1 MLLRPACPGGKK
13 IHEGCHRSKPR
24 NQGHSTRVSH
34 PASSE
39 APARQDRTRLTS
51 LEGCGHPVV
60 VGIGHADVAF
70 TMKQY
75 VQTGLEADRRL
86 ASTLAQRRLA
96 DQRYE
101 RIASS
106 WLPPNLPCLGTSR
119 PSVGASDPD
128 DLKVGHGV
136 IAGVLRHDRNAV
148 SDRGSPLR
156 PGSRPGEFTGARSRT
171 REDCGQVSRDE
182 RRTVAPMRD
191 TTLGGPDVR

>member
-1 MLLRPACPGGKK
+1 MLLRPVCPGGKK

-75 VQTGLEADRRL
+75 VKTGLEADR
-86 ASTLAQRRLA
+86 
-96 DQRYE
+96 
-101 RIASS
+101 
-106 WLPPNLPCLGTSR
+106 
-119 PSVGASDPD
+119 
-128 DLKVGHGV
+128 
-136 IAGVLRHDRNAV
+136 
-148 SDRGSPLR
+148 GSP
-156 PGSRPGEFTGARSRT
+156 ARSRSYVWLT
-171 REDCGQVSRDE
+171 SATSGLPAHGSRRISRVSGR
-182 RRTVAPMRD
+182 
-191 TTLGGPDVR
+191 LGLPLARQILMTSRSGMAS